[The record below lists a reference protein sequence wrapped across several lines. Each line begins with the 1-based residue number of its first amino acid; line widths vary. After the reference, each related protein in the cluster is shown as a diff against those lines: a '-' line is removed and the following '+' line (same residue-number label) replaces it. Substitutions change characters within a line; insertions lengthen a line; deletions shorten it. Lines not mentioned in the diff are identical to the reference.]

1 MSASFFPF
9 LLRVVMLVV
18 LAAAVC
24 PWAARAG
31 AIKYS
36 SVPGDMNWPN
46 GRVPY
51 VFKVEVTPD
60 RQLAFKQAARAW
72 QRFANVKF
80 VPTTESG
87 FHQSPDGAFLEV
99 QNNDFAWK
107 NVVEDVNYAFIGRC
121 GYLGYPWTGM
131 QPMSIHNWDATVV
144 VHELGHVLGFVHE
157 QQRTD
162 RDDFILVNLGNIN
175 PLTLV
180 NFNKEYTSVNH
191 TTYDFTSV
199 MHYPDDAFSAP
210 WKRGWSMEA
219 MSPNTNY
226 TTTMGRNYEDA
237 GVYPNPD
244 DATKDPVLGF
254 ITAGLSNGDRQT
266 IQDVYG
272 ISTNLAGKV
281 SLANGFTFAG
291 VKVEL
296 LANGT
301 DEQALVDLMN
311 LTLENPVLTDANGN
325 YQLLGIPS
333 GNYRLHVSVAGFTF
347 QNDDIP
353 LSLGASATVTTNFI
367 VTNAGDSTPPSIA
380 ITLPTP
386 GQMQYFKGT
395 ANGGSGNMAY
405 IAGTASDP
413 NGIGV
418 DSVQVAM
425 DSGGGWW
432 NWVTGMLDPPGTVF
446 NESVHA
452 WPIPMGVGKTGWV
465 LADQWPPALTEGT
478 YHLQTRAKDL
488 SGNYSPWNVTQAS
501 FTIDHTS
508 PTISVD
514 APAPGTTTFIM
525 GTAEIG
531 GPVSDAG
538 DPAPSVTF
546 VIREDN
552 GIPNDRYW
560 NGSSWTTNIFDPG
573 THLPA
578 VIVNGRWRPASNA
591 IVPQRSDLREGPF
604 AVSALATDKAGN
616 LLNTPYVTFVRSPLD
631 TTVPDVAI
639 IQPVDGARYSEAS
652 MPGINGTAG
661 DLQSGI
667 QGVRMYLMHF
677 IAGGTFQYWT
687 GDVWLDT
694 EAHFDVAYDPVAGTW
709 AAPGLDYRLPS
720 GSTELPDGTYQI
732 QAAAFNRESPQGSQ
746 LVTNTFHIATAPPQV
761 AVVKPAYNGFAKA
774 DWSITGTVTDPAG
787 VGFADSNRVTFS
799 LNCNGQYWLGNAWG
813 ANPVTLYADILP
825 DNTWTYPGTTPGAS
839 LPAQD
844 GIYALSVHVTDKH
857 SNISDIVAGGLPG
870 NNQVI
875 FTVDATPPTCTIT
888 GPAAGTTITTLPHND
903 LWFTGTA
910 SDDHPL
916 QPGVTLYIQRV
927 SDGLYWSGY
936 YWDSGVV
943 RGAIPT
949 TYSGAGSTWIP
960 SKPLPCLGTYSG
972 FTLTSGSYRF
982 IAIAQDAAG
991 NTTEVDQAVTVSYTI
1006 DYGANVTNTI
1016 QAPPIDAS
1024 GITAQNAVQYDP
1036 LATGDLRYQTAR
1048 LTQIDAQGNIFT
1060 GMRLG
1065 TNNYDGT
1072 STPSAAVVKN
1082 SPAGAQLWR
1091 REREQMYTID
1101 GNVGHYLERYDPNM
1115 GFSEIDPTVY
1125 YTERELAGL
1134 TVDSAGNVYAA
1145 FSNLTYQNF
1154 GQGSSG
1160 WAYDGLIYVVKYD
1173 PNGNFIWVDSAAG
1186 YFGNYAG
1193 VMKMRP
1199 LSDGS
1204 VVMLLDC
1211 RSSSYYSV
1219 TEVVRVGAGGGNF
1232 VVQFPPPSAFLTN
1245 TPPNSRPGAMEVDAA
1260 DNIYVT
1266 SMDTPAA
1273 GGYGDHVIRKI
1284 SAAGSV
1290 LKTLTVDLCVAPE
1303 NWDSLRVDPATGDL
1317 YVSGN
1322 ILVAAENN
1330 TYRVVVTKYNLNNS
1344 AGNETVW
1351 RSFGPQGSGYQFDD
1365 DSMSL
1370 SGSALTV
1377 ATSGS
1382 SGYGTCINVTRFNT
1396 AGQMQWCRSYAGT
1409 GNNANALR
1417 ALQLTVDSS
1426 GNAYVVGQGPSD
1438 LGYGVVEFFGK
1449 IANNGD
1455 LQFFT
1460 PFPAGYYTSS
1470 TEMLLYPDDTV
1481 GVPAEAAGV
1490 DTVLKF
1496 TNPADV
1502 LLPASIPADEP
1513 TDQLVHAGVTVTLSA
1528 SNTGSPAT
1536 SWQWRENDANGVPQ
1550 NLPGQTQST
1559 LVIANAQ
1566 KADSG
1571 AYSVVLT
1578 NNYPGSGGTATSRTA
1593 TLIVYQV
1600 VPLADAVDTPLTWTT
1615 GGDAPW
1621 IGQTTTSHDGVD
1633 AAVSGPIISDQTS
1646 WLETTVSGPGLLG
1659 FWCMESC
1666 SYADSLSFSIDG
1678 VLQPS
1683 TGLSGPADWQQVGV
1697 TVPAGSHTLR
1707 WTFSRPFY
1715 SFSSSGLEAGFVDQV
1730 SFIPID
1736 PNDPYTLWAA
1746 TMFSPSEFADPT
1758 ISGPDADPDH
1768 DGLTNNQERL
1778 AGTDPHNADTDGDG
1792 FSDGLEVALGTDPN
1806 SSASVPSDYFIAQA
1820 GSNFY
1825 YSDAYNELSGGLDV
1839 RRIKGGS
1846 IVSTLPGASATP
1858 VPLSDFWMGTYELT
1872 NNQWASVLQYAMT
1885 QMKVIQIVTQTGGRR
1900 AVQYQ
1905 GHIVCQLATQRAVD
1919 PGGLAVNEVDLDP
1932 GNQTFY
1938 VPMSVQY
1945 NPARGVS
1952 WYGAYLASVVYN
1964 DVAYYTAKCDTT
1976 NWSYDFATNGF
1987 YMPRDTEWAWTAGSG
2002 LSKLAY
2008 PTGPS
2013 LTAPMANYGGSS
2025 GIGKTRET
2033 GFYKPNAAGVYDLAG
2048 NVWEWVFEST
2058 TGAADGFTRGGGWAD
2073 AAAALL
2079 NTARANLS
2087 RDTLSN
2093 EGGVRL
2099 ALRDDRKPT
2108 VVSPLMGQ
2116 LVLADPQSYNPLYIY
2131 VNVTG
2136 APPLTYV
2143 WKKNGVV
2150 LKYQDSSSLYF
2161 YTPQLSDAGSYTV
2174 TVSNALG
2181 SVTSTAAAVG
2191 IVDGTAHDHPVV
2203 AGATLNLT
2211 VGASGTGL
2219 TYKWYKGTQMLTD
2232 GGRVSGTQKATLAIT
2247 NANVAAQATP
2257 SDGGAYTC
2265 VVGMGTLSKTSGIVN
2280 VTIVLHP
2287 TIQTP
2292 PASQMATVVTSV
2304 YGQPA
2309 IFSVMASETSPVPT
2323 GVPLTY
2329 QWRKNNLPISGATMA
2344 TYTIPA
2350 NVLALTHAGT
2360 YTCVVTNTA
2369 GSVTSAAAELGVVD
2383 ATPSMQ
2389 ALKLGDK
2396 ATLSAKTAG
2405 NGLTYA
2411 WQRDTGVLGG
2421 APHVTGNLTKT
2432 LTLTSLTLTDTDGY
2446 SCRVTGPGGTVS
2458 GGITALRVGDQP
2470 PLLPVSVAMP
2480 DAIVGGS
2487 YSFQIPIDTSSNRA
2501 TSYAASGLVAGKAG
2515 ALPAGLTVNALT
2527 GLISGRLAVAQT
2539 GDVTYALVLSATNA
2553 KGSSKVNTTLTVHAL
2568 PSGTV
2573 GKFEGLVARD
2583 ATLNSG
2589 YGAAIKAATLDA
2601 TGKFSCTLAENG
2613 ALHTFTGPVVATMG
2627 STVVTSSIQEKTP
2640 SRWSVTFTVDG
2651 STGVLAGT
2659 LSDGVHSA
2667 INVKAQ
2673 NNPWSTAHPA
2683 TTRAGTYNV
2692 ALQLADAGLGDTYP
2706 QGDGYAIVTIALDG
2720 SVTWSAKLADSSA
2733 ATGST
2738 TMGQDGSFP
2747 FFTTFAT
2754 NNTGSVLGWVLAGAG
2769 TGPAFTDNL
2778 MDGTVDWVKSP
2789 QATTNTTR
2797 SYKAGFLLNTLTAIG
2812 GKYAKPAAG
2821 VIVLG
2826 LPDKAANAK
2835 LVFSR
2840 GGIDHAAL
2848 TQGSAGIL
2856 NEVFEI
2862 TSTNT
2867 VSITG
2872 SNPAGVTLT
2881 LTTTMLITGGISGK
2895 IILND
2900 PAPAGRSV
2908 NYEGLLCP
2916 RLGRGVGHFQLPQL
2930 PSSVPP
2936 VTTILT
2942 SPYLSG
2948 QGEP

>member
-1 MSASFFPF
+1 MH
-9 LLRVVMLVV
+9 
-18 LAAAVC
+18 
-24 PWAARAG
+24 
-31 AIKYS
+31 Y
-36 SVPGDMNWPN
+36 
-46 GRVPY
+46 
-51 VFKVEVTPD
+51 
-60 RQLAFKQAARAW
+60 
-72 QRFANVKF
+72 
-80 VPTTESG
+80 
-87 FHQSPDGAFLEV
+87 
-99 QNNDFAWK
+99 
-107 NVVEDVNYAFIGRC
+107 
-121 GYLGYPWTGM
+121 
-131 QPMSIHNWDATVV
+131 
-144 VHELGHVLGFVHE
+144 
-157 QQRTD
+157 
-162 RDDFILVNLGNIN
+162 RDD
-175 PLTLV
+175 
-180 NFNKEYTSVNH
+180 
-191 TTYDFTSV
+191 D
-199 MHYPDDAFSAP
+199 FSAP

-219 MSPNTNY
+219 KSPNTNY
-226 TTTMGRNYEDA
+226 TTTMGRNYELA
-237 GVYPNPD
+237 GFYPNPD
-244 DATKDPVLGF
+244 DARNDPILGF

-266 IQDVYG
+266 VQDVYG

-281 SLANGFTFAG
+281 SLANGFAFAG

-296 LANGT
+296 LADST

-311 LTLENPVLTDANGN
+311 LTGENGVLTDANGN

-333 GNYRLHVSVAGFTF
+333 GSYRLHVSKAGFTF
-347 QNDDIP
+347 QNAEIP
-353 LSLGASATVTTNFI
+353 LSLGAGATLTNNFI

-380 ITLPTP
+380 IDLPTP
-386 GQMQYFKGT
+386 GRMQYFKGT
-395 ANGGSGNMAY
+395 ASGVSDNMAY
-405 IAGTASDP
+405 IAGSASDP
-413 NGIGV
+413 GGIGV
-418 DSVQVAM
+418 ESVEVAM

-465 LADQWPPALTEGT
+465 LADQWPPALPEAA

-508 PTISVD
+508 PAISVD

-538 DPAPSVTF
+538 DPAPAVTF

-552 GIPNDRYW
+552 GGSNSRYW
-560 NGSSWTTNIFDPG
+560 NGSSWTTNSSDPG
-573 THLPA
+573 NHLPA

-604 AVSALATDKAGN
+604 AVSAVATDKAGN
-616 LLNTPYVTFVRSPLD
+616 NTTTPEVTFVRSPLD

-639 IQPVDGARYSEAS
+639 IQPVDGARYSQAS

-720 GSTELPDGTYQI
+720 GSAELPDGTYQI

-761 AVVKPAYNGFAKA
+761 AVVSPVQNGFAKA

-799 LNCNGQYWLGNAWG
+799 LNYNGQYWLGNGWG

-825 DNTWTYPGTTPGAS
+825 DHTWTYPGTTPGAS
-839 LPAQD
+839 LPTQD
-844 GIYALSVHVTDKH
+844 GIYALSVHVTDKN

-875 FTVDATPPTCTIT
+875 FTMDATPPTCTIT
-888 GPAAGTTITTLPHND
+888 GPAAGTTITTLPQND

-936 YWDSGVV
+936 NWDSGVV

-949 TYSGAGSTWIP
+949 TYSGAGSTWVA

-991 NTTEVDQAVTVSYTI
+991 NTTEVDQAVTVSYTV

-1016 QAPPIDAS
+1016 QAPPIDPS
-1024 GITAQNAVQYDP
+1024 GITTRNAVQYDP

-1048 LTQIDAQGNIFT
+1048 LTQIDAQGNVFT

-1065 TNNYDGT
+1065 LNNYDGT

-1091 REREQMYTID
+1091 RERELMYTVD
-1101 GNVGHYLERYDPNM
+1101 GNVAHYLERYDPNLA
-1115 GFSEIDPTVY
+1115 FSEIDPTVY
-1125 YTERELAGL
+1125 NTERELAGL
-1134 TVDSAGNVYAA
+1134 AVDSAGNVYAA
-1145 FSNLTYQNF
+1145 FANASYRYL

-1173 PNGNFIWVDSAAG
+1173 PNGNLMWVESAAG

-1193 VMKMRP
+1193 VTKMWP

-1211 RSSSYYSV
+1211 RSPSYYSV
-1219 TEVVRVGAGGGNF
+1219 TEVVRVGAGSGNF
-1232 VVQFPPPSAFLTN
+1232 VVQFPPPSAFLAN
-1245 TPPNSRPGAMEVDAA
+1245 PPPNSRAGTMEVDAA
-1260 DNIYVT
+1260 DNLYVT
-1266 SMDTPAA
+1266 SMDTPAS

-1284 SAAGSV
+1284 SAAGIV

-1303 NWDSLRVDPATGDL
+1303 TWDSLRVDPATGEV

-1322 ILVAAENN
+1322 IQVAAENN
-1330 TYRVVVTKYNLNNS
+1330 TCRVVVTKYNLNNS
-1344 AGNETVW
+1344 TGAETVW
-1351 RSFGPQGSGYQFDD
+1351 RSYGPQGSGYQNDD
-1365 DSMSL
+1365 DSMTL

-1396 AGQMQWCRSYAGT
+1396 AGQMQWCRTYAGT

-1417 ALQLTVDSS
+1417 ALELTVDSS
-1426 GNAYVVGQGPSD
+1426 GNAYVVAQGPSD

-1460 PFPAGYYTSS
+1460 PFPAGYYTTSS
-1470 TEMLLYPDDTV
+1470 DMLLYPDDTV

-1496 TNPADV
+1496 TNPVDV
-1502 LLPASIPADEP
+1502 LLPATIPAGQP
-1513 TDQLVHAGVTVTLSA
+1513 ADQIAYAGATVTLSA
-1528 SNTGSPAT
+1528 SNAGSPAT
-1536 SWQWRENDANGVPQ
+1536 SWQWRKNDGNGVAQ
-1550 NLPGQTQST
+1550 ILAGQTQAS
-1559 LVIANAQ
+1559 LVIPNAQ

-1571 AYSVVLT
+1571 QYSVVLT
-1578 NNYPGSGGTATSRTA
+1578 NNYPGAGGTATSRTA
-1593 TLIVYQV
+1593 TLTVYQV
-1600 VPLADAVDTPLTWTT
+1600 VPLAEALDDTLTWTT

-1621 IGQTTTSHDGVD
+1621 IGQTSILHDGVD
-1633 AAVSGPIISDQTS
+1633 AGMSGPILSDQTS
-1646 WLETTVSGPGLLG
+1646 WIETTVSGPGQLA
-1659 FWCMESC
+1659 FWWKISANDTDTLE
-1666 SYADSLSFSIDG
+1666 LSIDG
-1678 VLQPS
+1678 SGQPFTS
-1683 TGLSGPADWQQVGV
+1683 IGGQVDWQQVV
-1697 TVPAGSHTLR
+1697 LAIPAGSHTLR
-1707 WTFSRPFY
+1707 VSFNRPFY
-1715 SFSSSGLEAGFVDQV
+1715 SFDPSGLEAGFVDQV
-1730 SFIPID
+1730 TYIPID
-1736 PNDPYTLWAA
+1736 PNDPYAVWAA
-1746 TMFSPSEFADPT
+1746 SLFSPVEFADPT

-1778 AGTDPHNADTDGDG
+1778 AGTDPHNADSDGDG

-1806 SSASVPSDYFIAQA
+1806 SMASVPSDYFIAQA
-1820 GSNFY
+1820 GSNFA
-1825 YSDAYNELSGGLDV
+1825 YSDAYNELTGGLDV

-1846 IVSTLPGASATP
+1846 IVSTLPGAPATAVP
-1858 VPLSDFWMGTYELT
+1858 VSDFWMGTYELT
-1872 NNQWASVLQYAMT
+1872 NGQFASVLQYALT
-1885 QMKVIQIVTQTGGRR
+1885 QMKIIQIVTQSGGRR
-1900 AVQYQ
+1900 AVMYQ
-1905 GHIVCQLATQRAVD
+1905 GHIVCQLATQRAAD

-1932 GNQTFY
+1932 GNQSFY
-1938 VPMSVQY
+1938 VPLSVVY

-1952 WYGAYLASVVYN
+1952 WHGAYLASVVYN
-1964 DVAYYTAKCDTT
+1964 DVAYYRTKCDPA
-1976 NWSYDFATNGF
+1976 NWAYDFTANGY

-2002 LSKLAY
+2002 LSKLTY
-2008 PTGPS
+2008 PTGAS
-2013 LTAPMANYGGSS
+2013 LTAPLANYGGSS
-2025 GIGKTRET
+2025 GFGKTRET

-2048 NVWEWVFEST
+2048 NVWEWVFDST

-2079 NTARANLS
+2079 NTARANLP

-2108 VVSPLMGQ
+2108 VASPLMGQ
-2116 LVLADPQSYNPLYIY
+2116 LVLADPQGYNPLFLY
-2131 VNVTG
+2131 VNATG

-2150 LKYQDSSSLYF
+2150 LKDQSWSSLYV
-2161 YTPQLSDAGSYTV
+2161 YSPQLSDAGSYTV
-2174 TVSNALG
+2174 TATNALG
-2181 SVTSTAAAVG
+2181 SATSTVALVG
-2191 IVDGTAHDHPVV
+2191 VVDGTTHNHPVV

-2219 TYKWYKGTQMLTD
+2219 TYKWYNGPQMLTD

-2247 NANVAAQATP
+2247 NVNVAALATP

-2265 VVGMGTLSKTSGIVN
+2265 VVGMGALSQTSGVFN

-2292 PASQMATVVTSV
+2292 PASQMATVVTDV
-2304 YGQPA
+2304 YGQPV
-2309 IFSVMASETSPVPT
+2309 ILSVMAAETSPVPT

-2329 QWRKNNLPISGATMA
+2329 QWRKNNLSIRGANQS

-2383 ATPSMQ
+2383 ATPSAQ

-2396 ATLSAKTAG
+2396 ATLSAKASG

-2411 WQRDTGVLGG
+2411 WNRDTGVLGG
-2421 APHVTGNLTKT
+2421 APHVTGNTTKT
-2432 LTLTSLTLTDTDGY
+2432 LTLTTLTVGDTDGY
-2446 SCRVTGPGGTVS
+2446 SCSVTGPGGTVS

-2470 PLLPVSVAMP
+2470 PLLPSSVAMP

-2501 TSYAASGLVAGKAG
+2501 SSYAASGLVAGKIV
-2515 ALPAGLTVNALT
+2515 ALPAGLTVNSLT
-2527 GLISGRLAVAQT
+2527 GLISGTPAIAQSGT
-2539 GDVTYALVLSATNA
+2539 VTYTLVLSATNA
-2553 KGSSKVNTTLTVHAL
+2553 KGTSQVNTTLIVHAL
-2568 PSGTV
+2568 PSGVT

-2583 ATLNSG
+2583 AILNSG
-2589 YGAAIKAATLDA
+2589 YGAAIKAASLDS
-2601 TGKFSCTLAENG
+2601 TGHFSCTLAEKG
-2613 ALHTFTGPVVATMG
+2613 VSHTFSGPVVALLGGT
-2627 STVVTSSIQEKTP
+2627 TVSASLQEKAP
-2640 SRWSVTFTVDG
+2640 SRWAVSFTVDG
-2651 STGVLAGT
+2651 STGVLGGT
-2659 LSDGVHSA
+2659 LSDGVHPTIVITA
-2667 INVKAQ
+2667 V

-2683 TTRAGTYNV
+2683 ITRAGTYNV
-2692 ALQLADAGLGDTYP
+2692 ALQLASHVGDAAYP
-2706 QGDGYAIVTIALDG
+2706 QGDGYATVAVALDG
-2720 SVTWSAKLADSSA
+2720 TVTWAAKLADGVAVA
-2733 ATGST
+2733 AST
-2738 TMGQDGSFP
+2738 TMGADGSFP
-2747 FFTTFAT
+2747 LFNTLAT
-2754 NNTGSVLGWVLAGAG
+2754 NTGSVLGWVVAGSG

-2778 MDGTVDWVKSP
+2778 MDGTADWFKSP
-2789 QATTNTTR
+2789 QATTNPTR
-2797 SYKAGFLLNTLTAIG
+2797 SYKGGIPLTTLTIIG
-2812 GKYAKPAAG
+2812 GKYAKPANS

-2835 LVFSR
+2835 LVFSS

-2867 VSITG
+2867 VTFTG
-2872 SNPAGVTLT
+2872 SNPASVTLT
-2881 LTTTMLITGGISGK
+2881 LTTTTGGISGK
-2895 IILND
+2895 FILND
-2900 PAPAGRSV
+2900 PTPAGRSV

-2930 PSSVPP
+2930 PSAGPP
-2936 VTTILT
+2936 VTTSAT

-2948 QGEP
+2948 KVSLEPGS